1 MQVLHDRGRGSMEAT
16 KRMAQCRL
24 MFLLLLNAGS
34 LRALSLSWL
43 VGLLCKARSAA
54 WCTELS
60 TNPEE
65 SQEKE

>member
-1 MQVLHDRGRGSMEAT
+1 MQVLHDRGRGSLEAT

-24 MFLLLLNAGS
+24 LFLLLLNAGS